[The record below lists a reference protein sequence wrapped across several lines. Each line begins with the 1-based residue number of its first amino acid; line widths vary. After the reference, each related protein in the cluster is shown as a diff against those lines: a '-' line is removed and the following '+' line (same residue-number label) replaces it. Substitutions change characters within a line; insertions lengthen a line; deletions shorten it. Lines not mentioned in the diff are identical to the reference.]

1 MGRLRRMAVVRVS
14 ASARSMK
21 TRSIRDVKAQV
32 SSRRAFLGVAGGM
45 AIALTDKMA
54 PAYAKSGVETQ
65 RTPWAFPERGGNTA
79 IFMNQQYDEY
89 YKLLELTKSAGTKTE
104 VPAPEPEPKAKET
117 IIITSLAF
125 PLQDRRVH
133 FHSHSLPGIF
143 FVCFFALFTS

>member
-1 MGRLRRMAVVRVS
+1 MGIEKDGGCAGICFGSLYEDQINSGCESTGVVEKGLS
-14 ASARSMK
+14 
-21 TRSIRDVKAQV
+21 
-32 SSRRAFLGVAGGM
+32 GVAGGM

-104 VPAPEPEPKAKET
+104 VPAPEPEPKPKK
-117 IIITSLAF
+117 
-125 PLQDRRVH
+125 R
-133 FHSHSLPGIF
+133 
-143 FVCFFALFTS
+143 